1 MKKIKVCI
9 IGLGRFGMLLEND
22 KKRLKPATHFGLWSN
37 SKKVNL
43 VGVSDNDL
51 SKKKL
56 LKIKMQK

>member
-1 MKKIKVCI
+1 MNKIRVCI

-37 SKKVNL
+37 SKKVSL

-56 LKIKMQK
+56 LRKNIQK